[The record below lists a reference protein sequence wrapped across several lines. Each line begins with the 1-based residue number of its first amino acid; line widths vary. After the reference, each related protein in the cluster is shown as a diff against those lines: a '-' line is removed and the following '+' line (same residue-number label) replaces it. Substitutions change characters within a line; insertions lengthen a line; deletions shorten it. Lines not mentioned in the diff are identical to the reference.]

1 MAGCLFSVPAPITVI
16 LWLRSGFFMRGVVRI
31 PGMDDDD
38 FVWTF
43 PVYFLVR
50 NLVSDGTT
58 KLTLD
63 IETTEFY
70 ALVLDD
76 QKHVVAF
83 TDLDAAETF
92 RDHNAPE
99 AGFIALG
106 FNPDQLLGLLGM
118 MAKPQHLFVVDPNP
132 RVDRYTL
139 RPAQALV
146 DEVHRQLND
155 GG

>member
-1 MAGCLFSVPAPITVI
+1 
-16 LWLRSGFFMRGVVRI
+16 
-31 PGMDDDD
+31 MDDDD

-50 NLVSDGTT
+50 NFESDGAT
-58 KLTLD
+58 KVTLD

-76 QKHVVAF
+76 RKHVVVF
-83 TDLDAAETF
+83 TDRDAAETF
-92 RDHNAPE
+92 RDHNMPE
-99 AGFIALG
+99 TEFIALG
-106 FNPDQLLGLLGM
+106 FNPEQLLSLLGM

-132 RVDRYTL
+132 RVDRCTL

-146 DEVHRQLND
+146 DEIHRRLNNRESP
-155 GG
+155 